1 MTTMMKS
8 ILAGTAAI
16 ALVACAAPSE
26 SSGANSADKETVQ
39 KFYDFLSNP
48 GSESHAEAFKAATT
62 AGWESIGNYSG
73 KNKNKQAFTGQV
85 GGFGK
90 LMPDLKWAVQ
100 DIHQDGNVVTVR
112 SRATGTPKGPL
123 FGVNGEGQSFDI
135 LTIDIHELEGGKIAR
150 SYHVEDW
157 AGALQQL
164 TTSKAQEAKMA
175 AAEGQ
180 KTLAVAEKFLM
191 AAGSGDGA
199 TLMELMADD
208 FVWHNEGDPSVPWI
222 GNWEGKKEVMGTFM
236 PKFGAGLKV
245 TSWSTDYKFAS
256 GNQAVFVGSMSAIA
270 NNTGVDTGKFSW
282 VVRVH
287 VENGKVK
294 SWNWFEDSFAVSQ
307 AYHGK

>member
-1 MTTMMKS
+1 MKRS
-8 ILAGTAAI
+8 LKALAGVS
-16 ALVACAAPSE
+16 ALMILTACAAATGNPQ
-26 SSGANSADKETVQ
+26 DKATVQ
-39 KFYDFLSNP
+39 TFYDFLSNP
-48 GSESHAEAFKAATT
+48 GSESHGKAFVEATT
-62 AGWESIGNYSG
+62 DDWQSIGNYSG
-73 KNKNKQAFTGQV
+73 KNKNKQAFSGQV

-90 LMPDLKWAVQ
+90 LMPDLKWDVQ
-100 DIHQDGNVVTVR
+100 DVHQDGNTVIVR
-112 SRATGTPKGPL
+112 SRATGTPKGHL

-135 LTIDIHELEGGKIAR
+135 LTIDIHKMEGGKIAS

-164 TTSKAQEAKMA
+164 TTPKAKAAKMA

-222 GNWEGKKEVMGTFM
+222 GDWKGKKEVMGTFM

-245 TSWSTDYKFAS
+245 TSWATDHKFAS
-256 GNQAVFVGSMSAIA
+256 GNQAVFVGTMSAIA

-287 VENGKVK
+287 VEDGKVK

>member
-1 MTTMMKS
+1 MTTIFKS
-8 ILAGTAAI
+8 VLAGTAAI
-16 ALVACAAPSE
+16 ALVACSAPTGT
-26 SSGANSADKETVQ
+26 SGGNSTDRETVQ

-48 GSESHAEAFKAATT
+48 GSESHATAFNAATT
-62 AGWESIGNYSG
+62 ADWESVGNYSG
-73 KNKNKQAFTGQV
+73 KNKNKQAFSGQV

-100 DIHQDGNVVTVR
+100 DMHQDGNTVVVR

-164 TTSKAQEAKMA
+164 TTPKAQEAKMA

-180 KTLAVAEKFLM
+180 KTLAVAQKFLM
-191 AAGSGDGA
+191 AAGSGDGT
-199 TLMELMADD
+199 TLMELMAAD

-222 GNWEGKKEVMGTFM
+222 GNWEGKDEVMGTFM

-245 TSWSTDYKFAS
+245 TSWSTDYSFAS

>member
-1 MTTMMKS
+1 MTTIMKT
-8 ILAGTAAI
+8 IMAGTAMS
-16 ALVACAAPSE
+16 LMAC
-26 SSGANSADKETVQ
+26 SSPAVETANPGDQATVQ

-48 GSESHAEAFKAATT
+48 GSESHAKAFGEATT
-62 AGWESIGNYSG
+62 SDWESIGNYSG

-90 LMPDLKWAVQ
+90 LMPDLNWAVQ
-100 DIHQDGNVVTVR
+100 DIHQDGNTVIVR

-164 TTSKAQEAKMA
+164 TTPKAQEAKMA

-180 KTLAVAEKFLM
+180 KTLAVAQKFLG

-222 GNWEGKKEVMGTFM
+222 GNWEGKDEVMGTFM

-245 TSWSTDYKFAS
+245 TSWSTDYSFAN

-307 AYHGK
+307 AFHGK